1 MSVNEVL
8 LEHSRVHGLRIAYGC
23 FPSTRGKLSSCNR
36 YLMALIPWR
45 TKPKMLLAFHRKTV
59 AAPAL
64 DTNRPGQCC
73 PSGIPQVPSQG
84 VGNSSYNCPMHP
96 ELFI

>member
-1 MSVNEVL
+1 MYVNEVL
-8 LEHSRVHGLRIAYGC
+8 LEHSRVHGLCIAYGC
-23 FPSTRGKLSSCNR
+23 FPSTRAKLSSCNR

-45 TKPKMLLAFHRKTV
+45 TKPKMFLAFHRKTV

-64 DTNRPGQCC
+64 DTSTLGRCC
-73 PSGIPQVPSQG
+73 PSGIPQVPSHG